1 METIAQI
8 LVQGAVT
15 SAVLALVALGFSL
28 VYGVGGTVNL
38 AHGSYFMVGAYG
50 AAVAEARF
58 DAPLAL
64 AALIGILSAGVV
76 GLLVDQLVIRP
87 VRSSEVTVLITT
99 LATALLLQSVVTF
112 FFGQPRNRGLSGFVS
127 GGTSVLGVTVQSTR
141 ILALVVGVVV
151 VGAALAVLAFTSIGR
166 TVRAVAQDP
175 EAAQLMGVRTT
186 LVSAGVMV
194 AGAMLAGLAGVM
206 VTPYETANPTM
217 WLIPLTQAFA
227 VVILGGLGSI
237 GGTIAAAAV
246 IGFLDRAVA
255 FGLPDGAVLAPLVTA
270 VVILVTLVVRPQG
283 LVPGKAA
290 HA

>member
-1 METIAQI
+1 METLAQI
-8 LVQGAVT
+8 IVQGAVT

-50 AAVAEARF
+50 ASVAEARF
-58 DAPLAL
+58 DAPLLL
-64 AALIGILSAGVV
+64 AAAIGVLAAGVV

-87 VRSSEVTVLITT
+87 VRASEVTVLITT
-99 LATALLLQSVVTF
+99 LSTALLLQSVVTF
-112 FFGQPRNRGLSGFVS
+112 FFGQPYNRGLSGFVR
-127 GGTSVLGVTVQSTR
+127 GGTDLLGVTVQSTR

-151 VGAALAVLAFTSIGR
+151 VGAAVAVLAFTSIGR

-186 LVSAGVMV
+186 VVSAGVMV

-206 VTPYETANPTM
+206 VTPYQSANPTM

-237 GGTIAAAAV
+237 GGTIAAAGI

-270 VVILVTLVVRPQG
+270 VVILGTLILRPQG

-290 HA
+290 HG